1 MNTYLIS
8 EFVRNS
14 WNGCL
19 ELFYPNLCICC
30 EARCF
35 SAEQIFC
42 LDCQSQLPPSEMYQ
56 FAENEFTLKF
66 KGRIPLHK
74 GAALFYYQKGSRLQL
89 AMERLKYKNE
99 PDIGISL
106 GSYFADRLYQNPF
119 IEALDLILPVP
130 LHPSRERIR
139 GYNQSAMIA
148 RGFSEISKIPVKE
161 NILLRSKETK
171 SQIDKNR
178 MERIDNMQS
187 VFEVRQAE
195 KIENKHL
202 LLIDDILTTGA
213 TLEACALQ
221 LLKTAPC
228 KISMLT
234 IGMTC

>member
-1 MNTYLIS
+1 MYL
-8 EFVRNS
+8 
-14 WNGCL
+14 
-19 ELFYPNLCICC
+19 
-30 EARCF
+30 
-35 SAEQIFC
+35 
-42 LDCQSQLPPSEMYQ
+42 

-66 KGRIPLHK
+66 KGRIPLNK

-106 GSYFADRLYQNPF
+106 GNYFAKRLDQNPF
-119 IEALDLILPVP
+119 IEAVDMILPVP

-148 RGFSEISKIPVKE
+148 KGFSEISRIPVKE
-161 NILLRSKETK
+161 KILVRSKITK

-187 VFEVRQAE
+187 VFDVKYPE
-195 KIENKHL
+195 KIENKHIL
-202 LLIDDILTTGA
+202 LMDDILTTGA

-221 LLKTAPC
+221 LLKTANC